1 MVFRRFALKSAL
13 IVGGLIFAATAVP
26 RAAEARVF
34 VGVGIGVPYYYPPPA
49 YYYGPPA
56 VVYAPPPV
64 VYAPPPAYE
73 PPVTYMSQPQQY
85 WYYCDDP
92 RGYYPNV
99 GACPQGWRA
108 VPATSSPAQK

>member
-1 MVFRRFALKSAL
+1 MFKGFALKAAL
-13 IVGGLIFAATAVP
+13 ILGGLIFAGAVAP

-34 VGVGIGVPYYYPPPA
+34 VGVGIGVPFYAPAPYP

-64 VYAPPPAYE
+64 AYAPYPADP
-73 PPVTYMSQPQQY
+73 PPVTYMSQPQQS
-85 WYYCDDP
+85 WYYCDNP

-108 VPATSSPAQK
+108 VPAAPAPSDK